1 MGRKPEDAEHVKKKE
16 RPIDRDQ
23 TTALYLLRCT
33 ELHIPISDL
42 HLLEMGTIFDMMT
55 ERANDS
61 WDGWTQLATEDDFR
75 RF

>member
-1 MGRKPEDAEHVKKKE
+1 
-16 RPIDRDQ
+16 
-23 TTALYLLRCT
+23 
-33 ELHIPISDL
+33 
-42 HLLEMGTIFDMMT
+42 MGTIFDMMT

>member
-1 MGRKPEDAEHVKKKE
+1 M
-16 RPIDRDQ
+16 
-23 TTALYLLRCT
+23 RCT

-55 ERANDS
+55 ERVNDS

>member
-33 ELHIPISDL
+33 ELHIPMSDL
-42 HLLEMGTIFDMMT
+42 DLLDVGMILDMFI
-55 ERANDS
+55 EAGNDS
-61 WDGWTQLATEDDFR
+61 YEWATVADQDDFD